1 MNLPAAERDKTSLDV
16 KAAINFLASR
26 SSVNPNQIGVVGAT
40 LGTLFAMQGSIGDSR
55 VKTMVMLSQYQ
66 LDGPVKQFLATTD
79 IPIFFI
85 ASTEDRNTEL
95 GNLADFTAEAYRLSK
110 NKLTEFILYDDAG
123 RGSEMLE
130 KKDELEGMIVRWFQE
145 KLAAAPVR

>member
-1 MNLPAAERDKTSLDV
+1 MEPK
-16 KAAINFLASR
+16 
-26 SSVNPNQIGVVGAT
+26 SVS
-40 LGTLFAMQGSIGDSR
+40 FS
-55 VKTMVMLSQYQ
+55 
-66 LDGPVKQFLATTD
+66 TD